1 MVRKRPLIV
10 EGLTAAALIAAPF
23 VLPYLGFTPTTINR
37 ILVWGV
43 FGVGF
48 DILFGFTGLLSFGQG
63 AFFGS
68 GGMVAAYLL
77 TILGFPYVTAAIF
90 IGMIAAAVIGY
101 LVGLIALRRTG
112 IYFAMITVAIGEV
125 FYFVEFNPLSA
136 YTGGENGLPGVPPP
150 SLYLG
155 FTTINFNSDKSLYAY
170 LAFWFFIGMVIALRI
185 VRSPVGAV
193 LRAIRDNP
201 LRAAAVGHNIHG
213 YKLTAF
219 VVAAAYAGF
228 AGGLLG
234 VMQGFMPPDAFTF
247 DTSGQLVMQT
257 AIGGAG
263 TLFGP
268 LLGATVWLY
277 LSDFLQTTLHIGAT
291 WKLVL
296 GVIFVLLVCFLRRGL
311 IGGIVDLYG
320 LLTGARKNAEPVDK
334 APAAGVT
341 AEDEQKA
348 AEAALAHQRQVAA
361 MPARRRETDRKT
373 GPILQA
379 SGLTKHYGGLAANS
393 DIDFTVNHGEVRG
406 IIGPN
411 GAGKTTFFKML
422 TCEVPPT
429 AGQILF
435 EGRDITGMTVTDV
448 CQLGLTKSYQINQLF
463 TRLTVRENLT
473 IAALA
478 ELRGK
483 FRLDLFKSIKSVP
496 GLGDQVEQTLQ
507 LVDLVRRADMPVSD
521 LAYGEKRRLEVG
533 LALATSPSLLLL
545 DEPLAGMSSR
555 ERVETVRLLKSIG
568 RGRTMIIIDHDMDLL
583 FEIVQQVTVLQEGRV
598 LVEGTPDQIK
608 GNAKVQEAYLGGVH
622 GVLAANELTRGQRL
636 TLIMGIPT
644 SCSTSRCAWN
654 ATRSWH
660 CSGATAP
667 ARARR
672 FKSLM
677 GVVTPRRRF
686 TSSLTAPK

>member
-1 MVRKRPLIV
+1 MLRQRPFLV
-10 EGLTAAALIAAPF
+10 EALTAAALIAAPF

-37 ILVWGV
+37 ILVWGL
-43 FGVGF
+43 FGLGF
-48 DILFGFTGLLSFGQG
+48 DILFGFTGLLSFGQS
-63 AFFGS
+63 AFFGT

-77 TILGFPYVTAAIF
+77 TIVNFPYVVPSLF
-90 IGMIAAAVIGY
+90 IGTIVAAVIGY

-112 IYFAMITVAIGEV
+112 IYFAMITVAIAEV

-136 YTGGENGLPGVPPP
+136 WTGGENGLPGVPSP

-155 FTTINFNSDKSLYAY
+155 FTTFRFNTDWTLYTF
-170 LAFWFFIGMVIALRI
+170 LAFWYFVGTVLAVRI

-201 LRAAAVGHNIHG
+201 LRAAAVGHNIHS

-219 VVAAAYAGF
+219 VIAATYAGF

-234 VMQGFMPPDAFTF
+234 LMQGFMPPDAFTF

-268 LLGATVWLY
+268 LVGAIIWLY
-277 LSDFLQTTLHIGAT
+277 LQDFLQSTLHLGAS

-296 GVIFVLLVCFLRRGL
+296 GLVFVLLICFLRRGL
-311 IGGIVDLYG
+311 IGGIEDLYNYF
-320 LLTGARKNAEPVDK
+320 TDRGAQKAEPQDD
-334 APAAGVT
+334 APIPGLT
-341 AEDEQKA
+341 AEEAQRV
-348 AEAALAHQRQVAA
+348 AEKEIALEPIVAT
-361 MPARRRETDRKT
+361 MPARHRETDRKS
-373 GPILQA
+373 GLILQA
-379 SGLTKHYGGLAANS
+379 TGLTKHYGGVLANT
-393 DIDFTVNHGEVRG
+393 DINFTVNHGELRG

-429 AGQILF
+429 SGRIMF
-435 EGRDITGMTVTDV
+435 ENRDITGMTVTDV

-463 TRLTVRENLT
+463 NRLTVRENLI

-483 FRLDLFKSIKSVP
+483 FKLDLFQRPESIP
-496 GLGDQVEQTLQ
+496 GLVDQVEHTLE
-507 LVDLVRRADMPVSD
+507 LVNLAGRADASVSE

-545 DEPLAGMSSR
+545 DEPLAGMSPR
-555 ERVETVRLLKSIG
+555 ERVETVKLLKSISQG
-568 RGRTMIIIDHDMDLL
+568 RAMIVIDHDMDAL
-583 FEIVQQVTVLQEGRV
+583 FELAERVTVLQEGRV
-598 LVEGTPDQIK
+598 LVEGTPDEIK

-622 GVLAANELTRGQRL
+622 GVLAAE
-636 TLIMGIPT
+636 
-644 SCSTSRCAWN
+644 
-654 ATRSWH
+654 
-660 CSGATAP
+660 
-667 ARARR
+667 
-672 FKSLM
+672 
-677 GVVTPRRRF
+677 
-686 TSSLTAPK
+686 